1 MMPALPG
8 KAFVKQLP
16 FINNDDGIFEV
27 EFVDERR
34 RGLEVKTLFLQI
46 MKQLIPQEFI
56 NKVAG
61 HPLVQG
67 ERCLHM
73 FLTEA
78 ELDKANYVPGK
89 VANQMKMDRP
99 V

>member
-1 MMPALPG
+1 MFDYVIQWLRDEVSRTVQIMMPALPG

-46 MKQLIPQEFI
+46 MK
-56 NKVAG
+56 
-61 HPLVQG
+61 
-67 ERCLHM
+67 
-73 FLTEA
+73 
-78 ELDKANYVPGK
+78 
-89 VANQMKMDRP
+89 
-99 V
+99 